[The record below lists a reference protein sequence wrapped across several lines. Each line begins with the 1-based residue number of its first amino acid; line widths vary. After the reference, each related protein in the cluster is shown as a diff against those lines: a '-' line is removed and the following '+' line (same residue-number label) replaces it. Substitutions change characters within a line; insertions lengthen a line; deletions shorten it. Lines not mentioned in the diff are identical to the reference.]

1 MRAPHERGT
10 KRAPAGSDAKRA
22 SRHVERKR
30 ANARRRSLPPL
41 RVLAHA
47 ARPRSADVRASAV
60 LRIAA
65 LLLATN
71 VASGADMSSRDAS
84 VDYSV
89 TLDKL
94 WDFDQPALSEQRFRA
109 EAAKQPPRSREG
121 AEAATQI
128 ARAQG
133 LQRKFGDADL
143 TLDAVQRTLDAQ
155 PARVRVRY
163 LLERGRRDNSS
174 QRRASAIQWFEQA
187 LAASGEDTLPGASY
201 YRVDAL
207 HMLAIA
213 SPAEQQVDWN
223 KRAIATAQ
231 SSDDARTQRWRI
243 ALFNNIGWTLH
254 DRGDFQAA
262 LEYWRQALA
271 AAEQD
276 GHDATR
282 TRIARWTVAR
292 GLRSLG
298 KLDEAEAMQRALA
311 DELQQAQ
318 VQDGYVFEEL
328 AEIAVARGDRAAARP
343 WAAKA
348 LQLLSHDADLAANEP
363 ARLARLAEL
372 AESAPPPR

>member
-1 MRAPHERGT
+1 MLAR
-10 KRAPAGSDAKRA
+10 DAQRQW
-22 SRHVERKR
+22 
-30 ANARRRSLPPL
+30 
-41 RVLAHA
+41 
-47 ARPRSADVRASAV
+47 ADVRASV
-60 LRIAA
+60 ILHIAA
-65 LLLATN
+65 LLLAAN
-71 VASGADMSSRDAS
+71 VAVGAEMISANDS

-94 WDFDQPALSEQRFRA
+94 WDFDQPALSEQRFRT
-109 EAAKQPPRSREG
+109 EAAKHPPRSREA

-133 LQRKFGDADL
+133 LQRKFVDADE
-143 TLDAVQRTLDAQ
+143 TLDAVQRTLDTQ

-174 QRRASAIQWFEQA
+174 KRRAPAIAWFEQA
-187 LAASGEDTLPGASY
+187 IAASDQDTLPGASY

-213 SPAEQQVDWN
+213 SPAEQQLDWN
-223 KRAIATAQ
+223 KRAIAAAQ

-243 ALFNNIGWTLH
+243 ALFNNIGWTMH
-254 DRGDFQAA
+254 DRGNFEAA
-262 LEYWRQALA
+262 LDYWRQALA
-271 AAEQD
+271 AAEKD

-282 TRIARWTVAR
+282 TRIGRWTVAR

-311 DELQQAQ
+311 DELQQAH

-328 AEIAVARGDRAAARP
+328 AEIAIARGDRAGARP

-348 LQLLSHDADLAANEP
+348 LELLRNDADLVANEP
-363 ARLARLAEL
+363 ARLARLAGL
-372 AESAPPPR
+372 VESAPPPR